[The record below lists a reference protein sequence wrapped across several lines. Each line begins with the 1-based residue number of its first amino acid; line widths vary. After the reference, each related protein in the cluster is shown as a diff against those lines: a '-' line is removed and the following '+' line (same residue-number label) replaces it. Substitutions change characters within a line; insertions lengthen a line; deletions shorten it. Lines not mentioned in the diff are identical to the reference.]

1 MRPFA
6 PLDLLKTLQHFPWL
20 HTARTL
26 RDRFREDRLALN
38 ASSLTFTTVLA
49 LVPLFTVL
57 LAVFSAFPAFGKL
70 QGVMQQWLADSLF
83 PEFIARQVMGYLTQ
97 FSAKA
102 SRVGA
107 LGFAFLLATA
117 VSLVL
122 TIDRTLNAIWRVRR
136 RRPLAQRV
144 LMVWAVL
151 SLGPLLLAATLAIAS
166 YAVSA
171 SRGLVGKLPTA
182 MGMGLDLLE
191 LLIAVG
197 GVAALYRFVPNTR
210 VRWSH
215 ALAGGV
221 FVALGLELAKTGL
234 ATYLRVMPGFSA
246 IYGAFATIPILLL
259 WIYLVW
265 MVLLFGAVIAA
276 YLPSLLA
283 GVARRGDTPGWRLE
297 LALEALARLQQAREH
312 PGAPALATKDLA
324 ETLKVDPLQLE
335 PVMDTLIQL
344 GLVGTLDSGGEVLLV
359 DLPRTPAQPLV
370 TALLLADTATLAPLR
385 ARALPAG
392 MTLSELLLDS
402 SRKES
407 EQRPFYAG

>member
-1 MRPFA
+1 MRFPA
-6 PLDLLKTLQHFPWL
+6 PLDLWKTVQHFPWL
-20 HTARTL
+20 QTAHTL

-38 ASSLTFTTVLA
+38 ASSLTFTTVVA

-57 LAVFSAFPAFGKL
+57 LAAFSAFPAFGKL
-70 QGVMQQWLADSLF
+70 QGVLQQWLADSLF
-83 PEFIARQVMGYLTQ
+83 PEAIARQVMGYLTQ
-97 FSAKA
+97 FASKA

-107 LGFAFLLATA
+107 LGFALLIATA
-117 VSLVL
+117 LSLVL

-166 YAVSA
+166 IAVSA
-171 SRGLVGKLPTA
+171 SRGIVARLPSGLA
-182 MGMGLDLLE
+182 LGLDVVE

-221 FVALGLELAKTGL
+221 FVAAGLEIAKYGL
-234 ATYLRVMPGFSA
+234 AQYLRIMPGFSV

-265 MVLLFGAVIAA
+265 LVLLYGAVIAA

-283 GVARRGDTPGWRLE
+283 GVARRGDSPGWRLE
-297 LALEALARLQQAREH
+297 LALEALALLQRAREAAV
-312 PGAPALATKDLA
+312 PAPATEDLA
-324 ETLKVDPLQLE
+324 EQLKVDPLQLE

-344 GLVGTLDSGGEVLLV
+344 GLVGTLDGGGEVLLV
-359 DLPRTPAQPLV
+359 ELHRCPARPLV
-370 TALLLADTATLAPLR
+370 TTLLLADSATLAPLR
-385 ARALPAG
+385 ERALPAG
-392 MTLSELLLDS
+392 LTVADLLVEH

-407 EQRPFYAG
+407 